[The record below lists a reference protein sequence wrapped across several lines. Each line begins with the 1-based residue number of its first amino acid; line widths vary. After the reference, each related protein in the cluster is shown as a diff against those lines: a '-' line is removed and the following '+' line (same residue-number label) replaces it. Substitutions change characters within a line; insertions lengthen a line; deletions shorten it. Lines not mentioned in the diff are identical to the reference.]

1 MSSTYPMY
9 GNVPG
14 QPCKRCGMPLPS
26 NQVRCPRCGFDM
38 PLGQSNPPSLAG
50 GLLSNQTPPG
60 MTPSPNSMAGF
71 PSTGQN
77 WQVSNPN
84 SFQGIPG
91 PGPNTQNEQN
101 IQPPSLP
108 GIGQRA
114 QPTSLSGVP
123 GVGNPYARPQ
133 SFPGIA
139 GRNAQASSLP
149 STPAPGQNMGPAS
162 FSGVAGA
169 GNSVSQSA
177 SLADMARPE
186 QRNTP
191 SSFNNVNQ
199 PQPPGATATDT
210 AVGKTRRKGKGRTIL
225 LTLLL
230 VLMVIVAATA
240 GYVLLTSIPAGKAA
254 NPQPTHVMNPY
265 PSLKVQPLF
274 GDFFR
279 DNSNHWDLDSQTGKY
294 TVKIGGGNLTLQ
306 DANNTVL
313 SESLPTSQSFANF
326 KLLVD
331 AEQVSGNA
339 KNGYG
344 VYIRAA
350 ANQQGMLTTYYRLE
364 LYGDGTYAIFKG
376 TLDANGNPNPN
387 DVKIVSYTPDAAV
400 HKEGTVNHITVVA
413 NGSSIT
419 FIANNQPLYA
429 FSDSTYSSGSIALFV
444 SNPQGVPAGVVA
456 HFSKLAVFPLS

>member
-1 MSSTYPMY
+1 MY

-14 QPCKRCGMPLPS
+14 QSCKRCGMPLPP
-26 NQVRCPRCGFDM
+26 NQVRCPRCGFDA
-38 PLGQSNPPSLAG
+38 PVGQSNPQSLAG
-50 GLLSNQTPPG
+50 GLLTNQTPPG
-60 MTPSPNSMAGF
+60 MTSSPNSMAGF

-91 PGPNTQNEQN
+91 PNGQNT
-101 IQPPSLP
+101 QPPSFP

-114 QPTSLSGVP
+114 QSTSLSGVP
-123 GVGNPYARPQ
+123 GVGSSYAQPQ

-139 GRNAQASSLP
+139 GRNPQAPSLP
-149 STPAPGQNMGPAS
+149 STPTPGQNMRPVS

-169 GNSVSQSA
+169 ENYVPRSA
-177 SLADMARPE
+177 SLVGMTRSE

-191 SSFNNVNQ
+191 SSLNNVDRPQQ
-199 PQPPGATATDT
+199 PSTDT
-210 AVGKTRRKGKGRTIL
+210 IVGKTKRKGKGRTIL

-230 VLMVIVAATA
+230 VLMVMVAATS
-240 GYVLLTSIPAGKAA
+240 GYVLFTSITAGKAV
-254 NPQPTHVMNPY
+254 NRQPVTHVMNPY

-279 DNSNHWDLDSQTGKY
+279 DNSSQWDLDSQAGKY
-294 TVKIGGGNLTLQ
+294 TAKIGGGNLTLQ

-313 SESLPTSQSFANF
+313 PEFLPTSQPFSNF

-344 VYIRAA
+344 VYIRASV
-350 ANQQGMLTTYYRLE
+350 NQQGMLTTYYRLE

-376 TLDANGNPNPN
+376 MLDANGNPNPN
-387 DVKIVSYTPDAAV
+387 AVKIVSYTPDAAV

-429 FSDSTYSSGSIALFV
+429 FSDSAYTSGSIALFV
-444 SNPQGVPAGVVA
+444 SNPQDVPAGVVA
-456 HFSKLAVFPLS
+456 NFSKLAVFPLS